1 MSLIS
6 KLISF
11 VFLLCCVG
19 AALGQTN
26 VPAGLLKRT
35 SSKTE
40 TRDIG
45 YGGRITIVGAPVG
58 SVTIESWNQS
68 SVEVVAELEIEA
80 PTEDDLNRIAAV
92 TGFAINDEMNAVS
105 IVTTGT
111 HDKAFMKKNAKNFP
125 KKLLGL
131 PWSVNYHIRV
141 PQMCDLD
148 VNIGKGA
155 FNLSGVEGAMLIKA
169 AESNANLTL
178 TGGDVIVSVGTGT
191 MTVNIPSRGW
201 RGRGA
206 DINLASGTLNLNLA
220 PSFNAYINADILR
233 VGTIDNKY
241 PTLKPRERTK
251 ATPTSITGRA
261 GTGGATLNFKLGDGN
276 LIISEI
282 AKQ

>member
-1 MSLIS
+1 MSLIN

-11 VFLLCCVG
+11 TFLFCCAG
-19 AALGQTN
+19 AALGQATA
-26 VPAGLLKRT
+26 PAGLLKRT
-35 SSKTE
+35 STKTE

-45 YGGRITIVGAPVG
+45 YGGRITIVGGPVG

-68 SVEVVAELEIEA
+68 SVEVVADLEIQA

-131 PWSVNYHIRV
+131 PWSVNFHIRV

-155 FNLSGVEGAMLIKA
+155 FTLTGVEGAMLIKA
-169 AESNANLTL
+169 AESNANMTL
-178 TGGDVIVSVGTGT
+178 TGGDVIVSVGAGT
-191 MTVNIPSRGW
+191 MTINIPSRGW

-206 DINLASGTLNLNLA
+206 DINLAAGTLNLNLA
-220 PSFNAYINADILR
+220 PSFNAYINGDILR
-233 VGTIDNKY
+233 VGTIENNY
-241 PTLKPRERTK
+241 PALKPRERTK

-261 GTGGATLNFKLGDGN
+261 GTGGAALNFKLGDGK
-276 LIISEI
+276 LTIAEI